1 MDGERIQAIL
11 KVIQFMSNEFLKFS
25 PDRKKQILEGADPV
39 LGIKPYYLEKDIWIC
54 WVLKE
59 LFSLPKR
66 MAFKGGTSLSKC
78 FGLIDRFSEDVD
90 VTIDFR
96 EFYPNLELSK
106 ETKNSLKTKRE
117 RIKEEVNNYIINTV
131 IPALQNAFTAEFNES
146 LNYKFDD
153 GEKLYFYYPSVFN
166 PKVDDYVKNNVLI
179 EFGGSN
185 KTEPNEEQIVKPY
198 LDFDGMILPTAKVL
212 VYSPLRTFWEK
223 VTLIHVEC
231 HRGRLT
237 EAPDR
242 LSRHWY
248 DLAMLSKSWVKT
260 DALEGKVLL
269 NDVLQVKK
277 AFFNASYANYDK
289 CENKEFRLI
298 PNNDEINK
306 LETDYFRMIDAG
318 MFLNVPDGFDAV
330 IEELI
335 RLQEL
340 LNQD

>member
-1 MDGERIQAIL
+1 
-11 KVIQFMSNEFLKFS
+11 MSNEFLKLS
-25 PDRKKQILEGADPV
+25 HDQKHQILVGSEPI
-39 LGIKPYYLEKDIWIC
+39 LGIKRYYLEKDIWIC

-59 LFSLPKR
+59 LFSLPKK

-96 EFYPNLELSK
+96 EFFPNLDLLK
-106 ETKNSLKTKRE
+106 ECKNSLKTKRE
-117 RIKEEVNNYIINTV
+117 RIKDEVNNYVLNTV
-131 IPALQNAFTAEFNES
+131 IPRLQQAFTTEFNDT
-146 LNYKFDD
+146 LRYKFED
-153 GEKLYFYYPSVFN
+153 GEKLYIYYPTVFETR
-166 PKVDDYVKNNVLI
+166 VDDYVKNNVLI

-185 KTEPNEEQIVKPY
+185 KTEPNEFQVVKPY
-198 LDFDGMILPTAKVL
+198 LDLDGLILPTAKVL

-237 EAPDR
+237 QAPDR

-248 DLAMLSKSWVKT
+248 DLAKLSKSWLRA
-260 DALEGKVLL
+260 DALKDKALL

-289 CENKEFRLI
+289 CDNKEFRLI
-298 PNNDEINK
+298 PKDDKLIN
-306 LETDYFRMIDAG
+306 
-318 MFLNVPDGFDAV
+318 
-330 IEELI
+330 
-335 RLQEL
+335 
-340 LNQD
+340 